1 MLGWRAPP
9 RFLLVLILIV
19 GAALRGWRLATS
31 AFVVPYYFAG
41 VRSMASSWHNFFF
54 NAFDPAG
61 FLSLDKPPVAFWIQA
76 ASARLFGFS
85 TLTVLL
91 PQVLEGL
98 AAIAILHVLVRRRFG
113 EGAGLLAALFLALTP
128 ISVAVDRSNNTESCL
143 VLTLLVAAWALS
155 RSVESGRLADLLL
168 SAAVIGIGFN
178 VKMLMAFGVI
188 PAFLMVYLLGAPV
201 PRWRRLGQLSLAALV
216 LAMVSLSWSVA
227 YQLTPAASRPFVDST
242 TDNSMLEL
250 AVVHNGIERFVHR
263 SRIAGGAHALP
274 ASTTPTSAGLA
285 ARWRGWRAVPAGVL
299 RLAAPSLASQIG
311 WWMPLALLG
320 GVAAWLWPRR
330 PPAAQM
336 LALAMWAGWAL
347 AYGLVFSSAGGIFHG
362 YYLAVMAPALAALAG
377 IGAVALWSLYR
388 SRSAA
393 ALMLPGVILIT
404 GLWQAHILYGDAAGS
419 TEPGVWGV
427 VALLGASAVLA
438 LSFAGLWLRQREAP
452 LPFAWLALA
461 LALSLP
467 LTWSIGS
474 GVARARG
481 GFPVA
486 EPPLWGRQPEEARR
500 GRDLQFAGST
510 AADPKLIGFLQANC
524 RGESYVLATL
534 NARQAAPL
542 IIATGDP
549 VMALGGF
556 SGNDSI
562 LSVDEFAQLV
572 ADGQV
577 PFALIGDANRR
588 MRVFDGGRQKSLA
601 DWIRTNG
608 RLIDPSL
615 WHSTASASSSDHGN
629 ASERAGLQLYDLRRV
644 GRKES

>member
-1 MLGWRAPP
+1 MPDSRVPS
-9 RFLLVLILIV
+9 RLLLALILAV
-19 GAALRGWRLATS
+19 GAALRGWGLATS

-41 VRSMASSWHNFFF
+41 VRSMSSSWHNFFF

-61 FLSLDKPPVAFWIQA
+61 FLSLDKPPVVFWIQA
-76 ASARLFGFS
+76 ASAKLFGFN
-85 TLTVLL
+85 TVAILL

-98 AAIAILHVLVRRRFG
+98 AAIAMLYVLVRRQFG
-113 EGAGLLAALFLALTP
+113 EAAGLLAALFLAVTP
-128 ISVAVDRSNNTESCL
+128 ISVAVDRSNSTESCL

-155 RSVESGRLADLLL
+155 RSIESGKLRDLLL
-168 SAAVIGIGFN
+168 SAAVIGLGFN

-188 PAFLMVYLLGAPV
+188 PPFLMVYLLGAPV

-216 LAMVSLSWSVA
+216 LATVSLSWSVA

-250 AVVHNGIERFVHR
+250 AVVHNGIERFIHR

-274 ASTTPTSAGLA
+274 ASATPTSTDAA
-285 ARWRGWRAVPAGVL
+285 ARLRGWRAVPAGAL

-311 WWMPLALLG
+311 WLMPLALLG
-320 GVAAWLWPRR
+320 GLAAWLWPRR
-330 PPAAQM
+330 RPKAQT
-336 LALAMWAGWAL
+336 LALAMWAGWTL

-362 YYLAVMAPALAALAG
+362 YYLVVMAPALAALDG
-377 IGAVALWSLYR
+377 IGAVTLWSLWR

-393 ALMLPGVILIT
+393 ALMLPSVILIT

-419 TEPGVWGV
+419 TELGVLGAV
-427 VALLGASAVLA
+427 VVLGASAALA
-438 LSFAGLWLRQREAP
+438 LSFAGLWLCRREAP
-452 LPFAWLALA
+452 LALAGLALA

-486 EPPLWGRQPEEARR
+486 EAPFRGHQEEAHPV
-500 GRDLQFAGST
+500 RDGQFISSA
-510 AADPKLIGFLQANC
+510 AADPKLISFLQANC
-524 RGESYVLATL
+524 RGANYLLATL

-542 IIATGDP
+542 IIATGIP

-562 LSVDEFAQLV
+562 LTVDEFARLV

-588 MRVFDGGRQKSLA
+588 MTAFDGGRQKGLA

-615 WHSTASASSSDHGN
+615 WQSTASPGHSGHGD
-629 ASERAGLQLYDLRRV
+629 ASERVGLRLYDLRFL
-644 GRKES
+644 GRKEG